1 LVVPAVLTIVNELR
15 EPLHAELVELAFSV
29 GDTEVTA
36 TDPVEAD
43 PLPLDDRALAQWR
56 EWLEDRWPDIAPAIE
71 AHRESRRDELEAS
84 AREHLPGLL
93 VAEQEAQT
101 ALYDRRIRELDEDAG
116 EKGLER
122 RRREIAKLETQ
133 MSQLTFDAEHRADQ
147 EERLR
152 QMRQQLEEAEYRRV
166 EERRE
171 RQRERLARDRD
182 RLVDETLPRR
192 YALAR
197 CSLLPVGVALL
208 VPLAGDR

>member
-1 LVVPAVLTIVNELR
+1 
-15 EPLHAELVELAFSV
+15 
-29 GDTEVTA
+29 
-36 TDPVEAD
+36 
-43 PLPLDDRALAQWR
+43 
-56 EWLEDRWPDIAPAIE
+56 
-71 AHRESRRDELEAS
+71 
-84 AREHLPGLL
+84 
-93 VAEQEAQT
+93 
-101 ALYDRRIRELDEDAG
+101 
-116 EKGLER
+116 
-122 RRREIAKLETQ
+122 

-208 VPLAGDR
+208 VPAAGDR